1 MGFFFYS
8 LLFFLHVCFW
18 VCFSKLALETYKTS
32 LGFCLWDLTKLSTS
46 ALMLQNAAENVIV
59 VNVLQQETAI
69 VKTIKNE
76 YKIIFEQ
83 KDALAQE
90 S

>member
-1 MGFFFYS
+1 MFPNQ
-8 LLFFLHVCFW
+8 
-18 VCFSKLALETYKTS
+18 
-32 LGFCLWDLTKLSTS
+32 KLSKS
-46 ALMLQNAAENVIV
+46 GLMLQNAAENVI
-59 VNVLQQETAI
+59 LQQETTI
-69 VKTIKNE
+69 VKTLKNE